1 MANDT
6 IQVTVRLFA
15 MLRARERSSTIT
27 MRLPSGATVT
37 TLVDR
42 FFSDRPD
49 LVAMHP
55 HIRVAQNGTLVAR
68 TVDLATLAL
77 RDGDELALLPPA
89 SGGAANGHTQKE
101 LASALVA
108 VPGGRRIARIMPA
121 PIDGALEA
129 GLVSLIAGEGDGAVV
144 TFVGRTRATPGTP
157 APGEEATAA
166 RFAGERVLELE
177 YEAAAEL
184 AEPALAA
191 ICDAIL
197 AAANGAIGGI
207 GVVHA
212 EGSVPVGAMSLVAV
226 VAAPHRAAAYAA
238 SQQLIDALKRDVPI
252 WKLERFESGEVWS
265 ANPDALRR

>member
-1 MANDT
+1 MADDT
-6 IQVTVRLFA
+6 IQITVRLFA
-15 MLRARERSSTIT
+15 VLRTRELSSIVT
-27 MRLPSGATVT
+27 MQLPSGATAAL
-37 TLVDR
+37 LVDR
-42 FFSDRPD
+42 FFADRPA
-49 LVAMHP
+49 LAALQP
-55 HIRVAQNGTLVAR
+55 HIRVARNGTLVPREGRLA
-68 TVDLATLAL
+68 DLVLE
-77 RDGDELALLPPA
+77 DGDELALLPPA
-89 SGGAANGHTQKE
+89 SGGAAAAPRENE
-101 LASALVA
+101 LATSLVHVA
-108 VPGGRRIARIMPA
+108 GGRRVARIVPA
-121 PIDGALEA
+121 PLPEA
-129 GLVSLIAGEGDGAVV
+129 TAVHLSSLIAGEGDGAVV

-166 RFAGERVLELE
+166 RYAGERVVGLE
-177 YEAAAEL
+177 YEVAAGL

-191 ICDAIL
+191 LCDAIL

-238 SQQLIDALKRDVPI
+238 SQQLIDGLKHDVPI